1 MKNIETVSPFDIETS
16 KTASGTIT
24 VLTAAVELSHSGNL
38 SLDGQSLI
46 GIYVYNSRSYNL
58 VYTFIDADGQV
69 VNSYKEDD
77 GILPRFF
84 TSPAGKGYV
93 SVIPYDPDKELEI
106 SIPLFDREHLEKPK
120 GSKPFMGDFKGVVNN
135 AVVFFDLDSLSDKK
149 PDKMLVIG
157 FKEEVLKK
165 KNYVKIPL
173 PAKNKMHI
181 SNHEIHLLA
190 RDNGQWVHR
199 QVDEKG
205 NEIKTRV
212 ISTSQTWFREILQL
226 SFSGTGYLL
235 TNSGGQLEIIT
246 LDMDGSVKKELLF
259 DLGDELYN
267 TWRPVQIGDGTCV
280 VRFNTGA
287 GNGWLVLK
295 NGQLLELFY
304 SKGQQGYKNLL
315 TGEIIA
321 MPVDNLILS
330 GLNKTRENAYAVVF
344 YPRTDKSEKNKR
356 LIILNRE
363 SSLK

>member
-24 VLTAAVELSHSGNL
+24 VLTAAIGLSHHGNL

-46 GIYVYNSRSYNL
+46 GTYVDNNRSYDL
-58 VYTFIDADGQV
+58 VYTLIDADGQV
-69 VNSYKEDD
+69 INSYKEDD
-77 GILPRFF
+77 GILPQFF

-120 GSKPFMGDFKGVVNN
+120 GNKPFMGDLKGVVNN
-135 AVVFFDLDSLSDKK
+135 AVVFFDMDSLSDKK
-149 PDKMLVIG
+149 PDKMLVLE

-165 KNYVKIPL
+165 KNNVKIPL

-181 SNHEIHLLA
+181 INHGIHLLA

-205 NEIKTRV
+205 NEIKTRT
-212 ISTSQTWFREILQL
+212 ISTSQAWFREILQL
-226 SFSGTGYLL
+226 SFSGSSYLL
-235 TNSGGQLEIIT
+235 TNTGSQLEILT
-246 LDMDGSVKKELLF
+246 LDTDGNVTKELLY

-267 TWRPVQIGDGTCV
+267 TWRPAQVGDNTCV
-280 VRFNTGA
+280 VRFNTGE
-287 GNGWLVLK
+287 GNGWLVLR

-315 TGEIIA
+315 TGEIIE

-330 GLNKTRENAYAVVF
+330 GLNKTRENAYAVMF

-363 SSLK
+363 LSLK